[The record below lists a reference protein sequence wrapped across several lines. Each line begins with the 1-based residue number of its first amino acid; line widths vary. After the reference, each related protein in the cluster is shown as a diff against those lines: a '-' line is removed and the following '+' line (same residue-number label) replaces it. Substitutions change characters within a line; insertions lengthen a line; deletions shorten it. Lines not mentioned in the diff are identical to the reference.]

1 MRDLSLTLFAH
12 SAGGPLERGV
22 INLHMI
28 IWKFIII
35 HFTAVDLNNTRF
47 EPDDIWKNALRR
59 YTSRV
64 ERLKLKARK
73 DITRKGDS
81 SLVKWNQYNL
91 EVEPFGSFN
100 DRGWF
105 AYHRE
110 MEAVL
115 IKLEL
120 IKPQTY
126 IPHHKTQQR
135 D

>member
-1 MRDLSLTLFAH
+1 MCD
-12 SAGGPLERGV
+12 EV
-22 INLHMI
+22 
-28 IWKFIII
+28 
-35 HFTAVDLNNTRF
+35 
-47 EPDDIWKNALRR
+47 WKNALRR
-59 YTSRV
+59 FTSRV

-126 IPHHKTQQR
+126 IPHHNRGLDSRIARIINSFQPSKPKDLKLQWLDTEL